1 MDVLDMKFK
10 TGSFDCVIDKA
21 VLDALACGPQKKV
34 YVDKMVSE
42 IYRVLKP
49 DGVYISVTHGT

>member
-1 MDVLDMKFK
+1 MKFK

-49 DGVYISVTHGT
+49 DGVYISVTHGA